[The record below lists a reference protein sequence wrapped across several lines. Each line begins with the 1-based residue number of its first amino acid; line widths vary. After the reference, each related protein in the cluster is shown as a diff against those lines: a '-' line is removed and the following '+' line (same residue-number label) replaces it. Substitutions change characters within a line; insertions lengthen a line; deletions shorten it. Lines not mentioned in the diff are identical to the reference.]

1 MSFLMTSDATAR
13 HRKHYEPAKYT
24 YGYYVAKGFL
34 VPMPK
39 PRENRVTPQEGK
51 LLADYLLPI
60 TRINEAFN
68 ALESK

>member
-1 MSFLMTSDATAR
+1 MTSAATAMAGR
-13 HRKHYEPAKYT
+13 HHHHHYEPAKYT

-68 ALESK
+68 ALEGK